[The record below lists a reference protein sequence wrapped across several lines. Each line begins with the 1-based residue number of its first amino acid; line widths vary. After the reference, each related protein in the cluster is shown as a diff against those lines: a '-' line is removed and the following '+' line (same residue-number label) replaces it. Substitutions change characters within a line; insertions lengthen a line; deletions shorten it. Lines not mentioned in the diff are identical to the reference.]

1 MNKDGGIVDHY
12 CLNFLFIKDSY
23 EKKNTKLDFI
33 ISKKKKS
40 IWKTFHELQNVM
52 FTILDPLSK
61 AKLLNKV

>member
-33 ISKKKKS
+33 ISTKKNLFEKHFMNFK
-40 IWKTFHELQNVM
+40 M
-52 FTILDPLSK
+52 
-61 AKLLNKV
+61 

>member
-33 ISKKKKS
+33 ISKKKKIYLKNIS
-40 IWKTFHELQNVM
+40 
-52 FTILDPLSK
+52 
-61 AKLLNKV
+61 